1 MILQQCSINGKKFT
15 LNGTGIQRE
24 NRPNV
29 MKIWEFREDVFEF
42 FQTLATCHTVQ
53 VAGSETGEPITEAN
67 SVDDLSAN
75 TDSNREEIQRVTSFT
90 NIAEESENTAS
101 PDSDHDETD
110 FVGRKQK
117 DTNVI
122 TNGFHIGD
130 ISPLLFHKNNEFGVN
145 IVSNAGSTLGAANN
159 NGAASG
165 FNNNNNINNNNINNN
180 KLSPMDNKLSS
191 FENKL
196 KLQRPLSMH
205 DYPNTLGIKLSPLN
219 IRKAQLIRPLSI
231 EFKRTLSSI
240 DTERQEHLT
249 HRRTQSYGA
258 STGRSNSREL
268 IIIVIKIY
276 TLCLSF

>member
-15 LNGTGIQRE
+15 FSGTGIQRE
-24 NRPNV
+24 NRPNI

-53 VAGSETGEPITEAN
+53 VAGNEDGEPITEAN
-67 SVDDLSAN
+67 SVDDLIAN
-75 TDSNREEIQRVTSFT
+75 NNDPNREEIQRVTSFT

-110 FVGRKQK
+110 FIGRKQK

-130 ISPLLFHKNNEFGVN
+130 ISPLLFQKNNEFGVN
-145 IVSNAGSTLGAANN
+145 IVTTSAGTSLGVADAA
-159 NGAASG
+159 AIG
-165 FNNNNNINNNNINNN
+165 FHNNNNINNNNINN
-180 KLSPMDNKLSS
+180 KLSPLDNKLFS

-205 DYPNTLGIKLSPLN
+205 DYPNALGIKLSPLN

-240 DTERQEHLT
+240 DTERQDNLT

-258 STGRSNSREL
+258 STGRSNSRKL
-268 IIIVIKIY
+268 AI
-276 TLCLSF
+276 